1 MLDKIYIAGQEGMLG
16 RAILNLFRKK
26 KLNVLSCLRNEI
38 DLTNQEEVLRWFK
51 KNKPSI
57 VINAAGR
64 VGGILDNS
72 IYQHDYLYTNTMIGF
87 NLINASLTNKVN
99 QFINFGSACIYPR
112 ITKQPI
118 KENYLLS
125 SYPEILNEGYS
136 IAKISTLKLCQFI
149 KNYYKKNYVSLQP
162 SNLYGDGDNFNLKSS
177 HVMPALIRKFHE
189 AKINNSKQVEVWGS
203 GKAMREFL
211 HSDDLAEAAF
221 FCLNKNLSLAYYNV
235 GGPDYIT
242 IKKLANIISSV
253 VKYKG
258 KIIFNIN
265 YPDGVKKR
273 KLDSSKFH
281 SLGWRPKI
289 KLIYGLKK
297 YYENFVKE
305 NY

>member
-1 MLDKIYIAGQEGMLG
+1 
-16 RAILNLFRKK
+16 
-26 KLNVLSCLRNEI
+26 
-38 DLTNQEEVLRWFK
+38 
-51 KNKPSI
+51 
-57 VINAAGR
+57 
-64 VGGILDNS
+64 
-72 IYQHDYLYTNTMIGF
+72 MIGF
-87 NLINASLTNKVN
+87 NLINASLINKVS

-125 SYPEILNEGYS
+125 SYPETLNEGYS

-189 AKINNSKQVEVWGS
+189 AKINNRKQVEVWGS

-211 HSDDLAEAAF
+211 HADDLAEATF
-221 FCLNKNLSLAYYNV
+221 FCLNRNLSLAYYNV

-242 IKKLANIISSV
+242 IKKLANIISAV
-253 VKYKG
+253 VNYKG
-258 KIIFNIN
+258 KIFFNIN

-273 KLDSSKFH
+273 KLDSYKFQ
-281 SLGWRPKI
+281 SLGWKPKI
-289 KLIYGLKK
+289 KLISGLEN
-297 YYENFVKE
+297 YYKNFVKE

>member
-72 IYQHDYLYTNTMIGF
+72 IYQHDYLYTNTMIVF

-149 KNYYKKNYVSLQP
+149 KNY
-162 SNLYGDGDNFNLKSS
+162 
-177 HVMPALIRKFHE
+177 
-189 AKINNSKQVEVWGS
+189 
-203 GKAMREFL
+203 
-211 HSDDLAEAAF
+211 
-221 FCLNKNLSLAYYNV
+221 
-235 GGPDYIT
+235 
-242 IKKLANIISSV
+242 
-253 VKYKG
+253 
-258 KIIFNIN
+258 
-265 YPDGVKKR
+265 
-273 KLDSSKFH
+273 
-281 SLGWRPKI
+281 
-289 KLIYGLKK
+289 
-297 YYENFVKE
+297 
-305 NY
+305 